1 MPSPA
6 VIAAT
11 DFTPRSAQ
19 VAGRAALIAKALGAR
34 LILAHAL
41 PEPAEPEPAEAM
53 AAEGAQPPDGDPAP
67 EKPGTLGRLAR
78 RLRLLPSVTSAPDAL
93 ALLRAGARSTGPGTR
108 VRLVY
113 GPPGPALAQLAQEE
127 NARLLVLGLHRER
140 RVLDLMRLTSMEH
153 IVLEAAV
160 PVLIAHRDH
169 ADNYRNVLGLTDF
182 SPAAARAL
190 AMGGRIAPGAQFHAI
205 HALQLPLGTRFSAD
219 DPAADAALT
228 RAELLRD
235 AFLGMADMPALAE
248 PPEIVP
254 GGVHEVL
261 DFRQRELGAE
271 LVCIGTHSG
280 RDPQQLGNYARDLMR
295 APPSDLLVAK
305 PL

>member
-1 MPSPA
+1 MPTA

-19 VAGRAALIAKALGAR
+19 VATRAALIAQALGGR

-41 PEPAEPEPAEAM
+41 PESPPAEEDAQL
-53 AAEGAQPPDGDPAP
+53 AAVARIGATDSAAP
-67 EKPGTLGRLAR
+67 TPPGTLGRLAR
-78 RLRLLPSVTSAPDAL
+78 RLRLRPATSSAAEAM
-93 ALLRAGARSTGPGTR
+93 ALLRAGARTTGTDTR

-113 GPPGPALAQLAQEE
+113 GQPGPALAQLAIEE
-127 NARLLVLGLHRER
+127 EAALMVLGLHRER

-153 IVLEAAV
+153 IVLDAPV
-160 PVLIAHRDH
+160 PVLIAHLPQ
-169 ADNYRNVLGLTDF
+169 AEPYRNVLSLTDF

-190 AMGGRIAPGAQFHAI
+190 AMGARIAPQAGFHAI
-205 HALQLPLGTRFSAD
+205 HALQLPLGTRFAPD
-219 DPAADAALT
+219 DPGADAALT
-228 RAELLRD
+228 RAEMLRD
-235 AFLGMADMPALAE
+235 VFLDMPGLPALRE

-261 DFRQRELGAE
+261 AFRQEELGAE
-271 LVCIGTHSG
+271 LLCIGTHSG
-280 RDPQQLGNYARDLMR
+280 RDPLQLGNYARDLMR
-295 APPSDLLVAK
+295 APPTDLLVAK